1 MVREVVSSMT
11 GEIISSITG
20 EIVSRLF
27 SSTTELIGDAW
38 SCEDELRGLRESL
51 NMIRAVLNDAE
62 RRQVR
67 DESLKLWLQKLED
80 VAYEV
85 DDVLDEFAYE
95 NLRQKIE
102 VGNQRQRKVH
112 DVCSTSNPGLFS
124 LSMANKIKAI
134 HESLVK
140 VDDLAN
146 KYGFAKLLLVE
157 SVDTNNEMIPN
168 RETNSF
174 LNHSDVIGRQND
186 VSKIVNLLT
195 IATKHQL
202 SVLPIVGM
210 AGLGKTIFAKLVY
223 NHELVKKHF
232 DQTIWVCVS
241 DDFNEKRILREIL
254 ESLTNNSSQ
263 LQSQNAILQ
272 NLQKELQGKRYLLI
286 LDDVWNE
293 EHMIWD
299 KLSGCLLGINSNIG
313 NYIIVTT
320 CSDNVA
326 KIMGTI
332 PSYHLE
338 KLLEDEC
345 WSIIKKMVSS
355 NPLTPD
361 LETIGYDIA
370 KKCGGVPLAAKV
382 LGGEMARKKEK
393 SEWLAIQSNEIWNF
407 PGVSNKMLPILKL
420 SFDHLQSPSL
430 KKCFAYCSIYPKG
443 YKIKKEELIQFWM
456 AEGFLQPSQGSC
468 VVMEDIGNMYFDILL
483 ANSLFQ
489 DEEKDGLDNIISCK
503 MHDLVHD
510 LALSVSKSEI
520 LFLNEDFGGDISRVR
535 YLSIESNGKVVPR
548 IPSSKDDVRRLRTFV
563 SKYVMHHSTLLNFNC
578 LRVLKLY
585 GMYIKELPNSIG
597 SLIHLR
603 FLSISVLSIEALPK
617 SITKLYNL
625 QTLRIEGCGN
635 VIEHLGDLKQL
646 INLRHIYFP
655 CGFNQTLKDVGQ
667 LTRLQTLLFFI
678 VGQDAGYRIEE
689 LGCLNQLRGKL
700 DLWNLEHVRDK
711 EEARRANLGEKAKI
725 YKLGFYWMRWGS
737 EGDGNHKNDEQVLE
751 GLEPHRYLKSLTV
764 DGFGGKKFPSW
775 MLTSLDAWDGILLFG
790 NLIEIVLRGCRKCE
804 VLPTLGLLPFL
815 RVLTIEG
822 MDDVRRIGTEFYSNY
837 NNGSNGNMLFPALR
851 KLHLIRMTN
860 LVEWTDVMEEPATTT
875 GLMVFRCLEE
885 LTIQGCSQLT
895 SAPCHFSSL
904 KKLDI
909 GDMCS
914 TTFENIISKL
924 TTLKSLEIWKISEL
938 ICLPEKLLQN
948 NTSLLSL
955 MISECADL
963 ESIVPHEDVWAF
975 CSSLRSLQI
984 EDCWKLQIQGVPS
997 HLQRLEISGC
1007 VNILPTGLQSCTSLT
1022 QLKIW
1027 SCDNLISIPE
1037 LRGLHS
1043 LIELEIW
1050 DCPKLTRLPEGLES
1064 LTLLKS
1070 LEIGKFYEELDDFPS
1085 LVSIEHLHASL
1096 QHLQLKGW
1104 PKLKSIPDNIQGLTA
1119 LKILYISGFDGME
1132 TLLEWLGNLS
1142 SLQTLGIYHC
1152 NNLMYLPTAQAMR
1165 RLTKLETLDIYVS
1178 SKLKESCAI
1187 GGGERHK
1194 IAHIPNIYIS

>member
-1 MVREVVSSMT
+1 MPIVDLEKPLHHTTPSPNHDATRPTSDPRPTLEKTTTVREIYHQVHRFSKNKFKFSHFQSTMVREVVSSMT
-11 GEIISSITG
+11 GEILSSITG

-102 VGNQRQRKVH
+102 VGNQRQRKVR

-210 AGLGKTIFAKLVY
+210 A
-223 NHELVKKHF
+223 
-232 DQTIWVCVS
+232 
-241 DDFNEKRILREIL
+241 
-254 ESLTNNSSQ
+254 
-263 LQSQNAILQ
+263 
-272 NLQKELQGKRYLLI
+272 
-286 LDDVWNE
+286 
-293 EHMIWD
+293 
-299 KLSGCLLGINSNIG
+299 
-313 NYIIVTT
+313 
-320 CSDNVA
+320 
-326 KIMGTI
+326 
-332 PSYHLE
+332 
-338 KLLEDEC
+338 
-345 WSIIKKMVSS
+345 
-355 NPLTPD
+355 
-361 LETIGYDIA
+361 
-370 KKCGGVPLAAKV
+370 
-382 LGGEMARKKEK
+382 
-393 SEWLAIQSNEIWNF
+393 
-407 PGVSNKMLPILKL
+407 
-420 SFDHLQSPSL
+420 
-430 KKCFAYCSIYPKG
+430 
-443 YKIKKEELIQFWM
+443 
-456 AEGFLQPSQGSC
+456 
-468 VVMEDIGNMYFDILL
+468 
-483 ANSLFQ
+483 
-489 DEEKDGLDNIISCK
+489 
-503 MHDLVHD
+503 
-510 LALSVSKSEI
+510 VSKSET

-563 SKYVMHHSTLLNFNC
+563 SKYVMHHSTLLNFHC

-667 LTRLQTLLFFI
+667 LTCLQTLLFFI

-737 EGDGNHKNDEQVLE
+737 EGDGNHENDEQVLE

-804 VLPTLGLLPFL
+804 VLPTLGLLPYL

-963 ESIVPHEDVWAF
+963 ESIVPHEDVWGF

-1132 TLLEWLGNLS
+1132 TLPEWLGNLS

-1165 RLTKLETLDIYVS
+1165 RLTKLETLDIYF
-1178 SKLKESCAI
+1178 
-1187 GGGERHK
+1187 ERVGTYWMQGPYFS
-1194 IAHIPNIYIS
+1194 A